1 MTNTKSVYLYTYIDN
16 VFNLYMKDFFK
27 FVFASMI
34 GFILSFFVLFL
45 LLIVLIT
52 AIVSSAGSDGK
63 VSVAS
68 NSVLHI
74 SLDYPINERTDK
86 NPLAELDFLGF
97 ESKKKLGLNEI
108 LKGIEA
114 AKSDDHIKGI
124 YLDASSLSSGM
135 ATMEEVRNALLDFK
149 KSGKFIIAYSE
160 VYSQGAYY
168 LATTADKIY
177 LNPEGMIDFRGLSSE
192 IMFFKGALEK
202 LDIEAQIIKVGT
214 YKSAVEP
221 FILDKMSDPN
231 KLQVTSFL
239 GSMYDHFLSEISKS
253 RKISKSTLFLLA
265 DSAKIRDP
273 KDALTYKMIDGI
285 KYKDEVLDE
294 LKKLTEIDKKK
305 EVKSVSLEEYAP
317 LEEEKEETSQNRIAV
332 IYANGEITSGEGNDE
347 TIGSERISR
356 AIRKARTDNKV
367 KAIVLRVNSP
377 GGSALASDVIWRE
390 TVLARKSKPLIV
402 SMGDL
407 AASGG
412 YYIAC
417 AADSIFAQPNTITGS
432 IGVFGIIPNMQ
443 KFFNNKMGITFDG
456 VKTGKFADLG
466 TVSRPLT
473 DAERMII
480 QMEVN
485 KTYDTFTKKV
495 ADGRKKSQSYIDSI
509 GQGRVWSGTEA
520 LKRGLVDRLGNID
533 DAIASAAKK
542 AKIKDFKIVNYPDQV
557 DPIKSLFDNS
567 ADKVKAYFV
576 KRELGDNFIYYEQM
590 RSALNLS
597 GVQARIPYNIQIK

>member
-1 MTNTKSVYLYTYIDN
+1 LYTYIDN
-16 VFNLYMKDFFK
+16 VFTTHMKDFFK
-27 FVFASMI
+27 FVFASML
-34 GFILSFFVLFL
+34 GFILSFFVVFL

-52 AIVSSAGSDGK
+52 AVVSSAGSDGK
-63 VSVAS
+63 VTVAS
-68 NSVLHI
+68 NSVLHV

-86 NPLAELDFLGF
+86 NPFAELSFLGF
-97 ESKKKLGLNEI
+97 ENKKKLGLNEI
-108 LKGIEA
+108 LKGIEE
-114 AKSDDHIKGI
+114 AKSDDRIKGI
-124 YLDASSLSSGM
+124 YLDASSLASGM
-135 ATMEEVRNALLDFK
+135 ATMEEIRNALLDFK

-168 LATTADKIY
+168 LATAADKIY

-221 FILDKMSDPN
+221 FILDKMSEPN
-231 KLQVTSFL
+231 KQQVTSFL

-253 RKISKSTLFLLA
+253 RKIPKNTLFSLA

-273 KDALTYKMIDGI
+273 KDALIFKMVDGL

-294 LKKLTEIDKKK
+294 LKKLTKIDKKK
-305 EVKSVSLEEYAP
+305 EIKSVSLEEYAP
-317 LEEEKEETSQNRIAV
+317 EEGEKEESSQNRIAV
-332 IYANGEITSGEGNDE
+332 IYANGEIMSGEGNDE

-356 AIRKARTDNKV
+356 AIRKARTDDKI
-367 KAIVLRVNSP
+367 KAIVLRINSP

-390 TVLARKSKPLIV
+390 TVLAKKSKPVIV

-432 IGVFGIIPNMQ
+432 IGVFGIIPNME
-443 KFFNNKMGITFDG
+443 KFFNNKLGITFDG

-473 DAERMII
+473 DSERMII
-480 QMEVN
+480 QLEVN

-520 LKRGLVDRLGNID
+520 LQRGLVDRLGNID
-533 DAIASAAKK
+533 DAVASAAKK
-542 AKIKDFKIVNYPDQV
+542 AKIKDFKIVNYPAQV

-597 GVQARIPYNIQIK
+597 GVQARIPYNIQIR